1 MQQMSRG
8 VEAAQLPA
16 SGRPDD
22 GAGRLLGQLA
32 ALGLRPRLLCTGNG
46 WSGSGAALRLSFREL
61 LASPE
66 LAAHLFGRLRRLLV
80 HRIPVTVTVTDLGGD
95 RIAAVSFERFCDRL
109 DNVLGSPC
117 IDRRQLGIAVYAA
130 ELGLPAFLLISR
142 VLLGHG
148 PRYQLLDPLHLDA
161 GRRDNS
167 QPPVD
172 ATWSALF
179 LQRARASRVVP
190 AYGGGVR
197 TRCPLLGD
205 EQTGALLPGHAV
217 LVPPDTA
224 WLPVDVCVTDFADA
238 SGSLK
243 TDELRAALTQGLEIA
258 DVLFDTLQWPDG
270 PEQQDAFV
278 NRRIG
283 MELHGIGELVAR
295 RGQDPGSLDC
305 LRDFDRLLADVHGW
319 LWEKSHSIAGTR
331 GLLPALEQK
340 DPSRTWSD
348 HRHRGDWLVRWH
360 QALSS
365 AAVRHRNLL
374 VLSPYSVLPRNS
386 ARAQEYID
394 LLPLLAHADACS
406 FGAAPAFMDWT
417 ITEYKRFH
425 RRAFAVMKRRN
436 AAAFVAANPGPNP
449 P

>member
-1 MQQMSRG
+1 MQQLSKG
-8 VEAAQLPA
+8 AEVAQRPA
-16 SGRPDD
+16 RGRPDD
-22 GAGRLLGQLA
+22 GTGSLLGQLA
-32 ALGLRPRLLCTGNG
+32 ALGLRPRLMRTGNG
-46 WSGSGAALRLSFREL
+46 WSGSGAALRMSFHDL

-80 HRIPVTVTVTDLGGD
+80 HRIPVTVTVTDLGSA
-95 RIAAVSFERFCDRL
+95 RLAAVSFERFCDRL
-109 DNVLGSPC
+109 DDVLGSQC

-148 PRYQLLDPLHLDA
+148 PRYHLLDPAHLNA

-167 QPPVD
+167 HPTAD
-172 ATWSALF
+172 AIWSGLF
-179 LQRARASRVVP
+179 LQRARASRVLP

-205 EQTGALLPGHAV
+205 EQTGALLPGRAV

-224 WLPVDVCVTDFADA
+224 WLPVDVCITDFADA
-238 SGSLK
+238 SGALRK
-243 TDELRAALTQGLEIA
+243 DELRAALTQGLEIA
-258 DVLFDTLQWPDG
+258 DYLFDTLQWPDG

-305 LRDFDRLLADVHGW
+305 LRECDRLLADMHGW
-319 LWEKSHSIAGTR
+319 LWEQSRSIARTR

-348 HRHRGDWLVRWH
+348 QRHRSDWLERWR
-360 QALSS
+360 QALTS

-374 VLSPYSVLPRNS
+374 VMSPYCVLPRNS
-386 ARAQEYID
+386 ARAQDYID

-406 FGAAPAFMDWT
+406 FGAAPAFTDWT

-436 AAAFVAANPGPNP
+436 AAAFVASDTAPHHP
-449 P
+449 